1 MSGLLDVE
9 FAKEKVN
16 AVLRQITY
24 LKTVDFPYDEPKA
37 ALDLLEA
44 LYEGDLVRLD
54 SLDPGTDPDVRQQT
68 CAHCNLQVAKYQ
80 TVLGFVLRATNV
92 RNAFEIYDPLLSLC
106 KQVYG
111 PQAKLILSS
120 EWSFSPFTYPAV
132 FKDLPDLMFI
142 GLPACEAGNALIV
155 PLTGHELGHSL
166 WRMPPAVSSA
176 DFTNLKQLLQN
187 QLVTAFTGDWTN
199 FLRIFKITYDPSELL
214 QNLFLRNIWVQSFRF
229 AFRQAEELFCDLLG
243 LRLFGEGF
251 LYSFMYV
258 ICPNLGDRAPHYPP
272 LASRVNTLAN
282 GCSAFRI
289 DLPADFGSYFSEP
302 RCSYLSSEENFIVRM
317 ADVAVDALAQDLVT
331 TVDRHIAAAGP
342 TLPSNA
348 ERDRIAKQFK
358 SLSPASQANS
368 LADII
373 NAGWQIRLNPTSWE
387 AFGFDE
393 ATARTTLSDLVYKT
407 VEVLEYETRVRL
419 ASC

>member
-9 FAKEKVN
+9 FAKEKVT
-16 AVLRQITY
+16 AVLRQIRH
-24 LKTVDFPYDEPKA
+24 LKTADFPYDEPKA

-44 LYEGDLVRLD
+44 LYKRDLARLD
-54 SLDPGTDPDVRQQT
+54 SLDPGTDPAVRQQT

-106 KQVYG
+106 KKVYG
-111 PQAKLILSS
+111 PQVKLILSS

-176 DFTNLKQLLQN
+176 MFANLKQLLQD
-187 QLVTAFTGDWTN
+187 QLVTAFTSDWEN
-199 FLRIFKITYDPSELL
+199 FKRTFKIIHDPSELL
-214 QNLFLRNIWVQSFRF
+214 QDLFLRRIWVQSFKL

-258 ICPNLGDRAPHYPP
+258 ICPHLGDRVPHYPP
-272 LASRVNTLAN
+272 LVTRVNTLAN
-282 GCSAFRI
+282 GCSAFGI
-289 DLPADFGSYFSEP
+289 DLLADFKSYFSEP
-302 RCSYLSSEENFIVRM
+302 GRSNLSSEEDFIVKM
-317 ADVAVDALAQDLVT
+317 ADVAVDALAQDLVKC
-331 TVDRHIAAAGP
+331 VGRHITATGP
-342 TLPSNA
+342 KLPSNA
-348 ERDRIAKQFK
+348 ERDRIAKQFI

-387 AFGFDE
+387 AFDFDE
-393 ATARTTLSDLVYKT
+393 ATGRAILNDLVYKT
-407 VEVLEYETRVRL
+407 VEVLEYETRVGI